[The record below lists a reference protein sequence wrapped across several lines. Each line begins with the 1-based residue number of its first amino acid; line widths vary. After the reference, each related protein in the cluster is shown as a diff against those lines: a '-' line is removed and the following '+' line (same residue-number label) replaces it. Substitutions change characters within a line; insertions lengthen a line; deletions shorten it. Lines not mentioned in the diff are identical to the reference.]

1 MKDRIILHCDLNN
14 FFASVSLYYN
24 PTLKN
29 IPVAVCGDKESRRGI
44 VLAKNEAAKKYGVKT
59 AEPIFEARAKC
70 PELVILPPMM
80 EKYAEFSERARR
92 IYSRYTDMIEPF
104 GIDECWL
111 DVTGSTVLFG
121 GGEEI
126 AQRIRKEI
134 KSELGITVSVGVS
147 FNKAFA
153 KLGSD
158 LKKPDAVTVISRQNF
173 KNTVWPLP
181 ASSLLFAGNKTAQK
195 LKAHGIY
202 TVGDI
207 AACSDLLLS
216 SILGKNGLEL
226 KAYAS
231 GNDAS
236 PVVTPTDQS
245 KPKSVGHTVTRAE
258 DFCSYSEVW
267 KEFLNLCQSI
277 SDTLRFHS
285 LYAGGVTVHIRF
297 RSLEVKEFSKSFK
310 DTTNSAYILAQR
322 GMELF
327 KRSYSLTEPLRSV
340 GIRAINLKDCESAVQ
355 EDMFGTAS
363 RNAEVEKIEDS
374 VYEVRKKFGK
384 SSVTR
389 ASQVDRD

>member
-14 FFASVSLYYN
+14 FYASVSLYYN

-29 IPVAVCGDKESRRGI
+29 LPVAVCGDKESRRGI

-70 PELVILPPMM
+70 PNIVILPPIRD
-80 EKYAEFSERARR
+80 KYAEFSERARK

-111 DVTGSTVLFG
+111 DVTGSTLLFG

-126 AQRIRKEI
+126 AGRIRKEI

-158 LKKPDAVTVISRQNF
+158 LKKPDAVTVISRDNF
-173 KNTVWPLP
+173 KDTVWPLP
-181 ASSLLFAGNKTAQK
+181 ASALLFAGNKTAQK
-195 LKAHGIY
+195 LKTHGIY
-202 TVGDI
+202 TIGDI
-207 AACSDLLLS
+207 AACSDALLS
-216 SILGKNGLEL
+216 SLLGKNGTEL
-226 KAYAS
+226 KTYAT
-231 GNDAS
+231 GNDVS
-236 PVVTPTDQS
+236 PVVTPTEQS
-245 KPKSVGHTVTRAE
+245 KPKSVGHTVTRGN
-258 DFCSYSEVW
+258 DFCSYGEVW
-267 KEFLNLCQSI
+267 KEFLNLSQSI
-277 SDTLRFHS
+277 SDTLRFHN

-297 RSLEVKEFSKSFK
+297 QSLEVKEFSKSFK
-310 DTTNSAYILAQR
+310 DTTNSAYIIAKR

-327 KRSYSLTEPLRSV
+327 RSVYSFSEPLRSI

-355 EDMFGTAS
+355 EDFFGNAS
-363 RNAEVEKIEDS
+363 KNAEVEKIEDS
-374 VYEVRKKFGK
+374 VYEVRKKFGG

-389 ASQVDRD
+389 ASQVDSD